1 MNELKTFIEGFASF
15 VSPCVLPLLPI
26 YFIYF
31 SGGEAN
37 KKRTLMN
44 TIAFS
49 LGFTLVFVLLGVF
62 AGSLGAMLSAHRS
75 VVQYVCGGIIILFG
89 IAFLLGLKLPVGM
102 KMGAIKVTGVVSAFL
117 FGMVF
122 TLFLTPCAGPFLGA
136 ALMTAAAEQSVLTGA
151 RLLTFYALGLAV
163 PLILS
168 ALLIDQLKGMLA
180 TVRSHARLINTFC
193 GALLILFGA
202 HMIYSEIQLVQR
214 VESAEA
220 EPVVTET
227 APAPV
232 PTQVAPAPAP
242 APVVEAMD
250 MTFAGE
256 VLSAKGYVLVDFWAP
271 WCGPC
276 RRMAP
281 ILESIAASEA
291 GNLKVVK
298 VNIDDS
304 PVTPDRYGVQS
315 IPTFILF
322 KDGQI
327 VGKAIGSMPQEELL
341 RQLKYTK

>member
-1 MNELKTFIEGFASF
+1 MNDLKTFIEGFASF
-15 VSPCVLPLLPI
+15 VSPCVLPLLPV

-37 KKRTLMN
+37 KKRTLVN
-44 TIAFS
+44 TISFS
-49 LGFTLVFVLLGVF
+49 LGFTCVFVLLGVF

-75 VVQYVCGGIIILFG
+75 AVQYVCGGLIILFG
-89 IAFLLGLKLPVGM
+89 LAFLLGLKLPFGM
-102 KMGAIKVTGVVSAFL
+102 KMNAIKVTGVVSAFL
-117 FGMVF
+117 FGVVF

-168 ALLIDQLKGMLA
+168 ALLIDELKGMLA

-202 HMIYSEIQLVQR
+202 HTIYSEVQIVQR
-214 VESAEA
+214 VEGAETK
-220 EPVVTET
+220 PVPTEVS
-227 APAPV
+227 PVPV
-232 PTQVAPAPAP
+232 PTQSAPQKGS
-242 APVVEAMD
+242 VVEASE

-276 RRMAP
+276 RQMAP
-281 ILESIAASEA
+281 VLESIAASEA
-291 GNLKVVK
+291 GHLKVVK

-304 PVTPDRYGVQS
+304 SFTADRYGVQS

-327 VGKAIGSMPQEELL
+327 VGKAIGSMPQAELL
-341 RQLKYTK
+341 RALNYTK